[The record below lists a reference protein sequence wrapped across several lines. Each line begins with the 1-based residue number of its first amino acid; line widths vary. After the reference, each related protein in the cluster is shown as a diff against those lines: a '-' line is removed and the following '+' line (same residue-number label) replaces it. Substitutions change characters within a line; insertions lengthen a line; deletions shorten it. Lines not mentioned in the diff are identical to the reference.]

1 MAAGDHDGVRV
12 SPFSSD
18 SSLPTSAHL
27 TPDSDDDDDSDDSDP
42 GRTNGSRR
50 GGLPLGIDGDEEAY
64 ELQDRGPGRYS
75 RVDRNTFYEQENA
88 SGSREGRG
96 GGGRA
101 ISASSVASFEL
112 YTPDEERAV
121 VRKFDRRLVLFL
133 SLCYMLSF
141 LDRSSECV
149 FFFVLSVYS
158 SIHTQFPIYICRIM
172 SPFADE
178 RFALTLDIGNARI
191 AGMEEDLQTSP
202 PKDEWYDWALSSF
215 YIAYIAFEWMSLLW
229 KLIPAHAY
237 VAAIVASW
245 GVTASLQAVCT
256 SYPTLIFLR
265 AVLGIGEAAF
275 TGVPFY
281 LSFFF
286 KRHEL
291 AFRTAIFISG
301 MFPSPSSKY
310 AVILASIPERL
321 T

>member
-141 LDRSSECV
+141 LDRSSKCI
-149 FFFVLSVYS
+149 FFFLVLSIYT
-158 SIHTQFPIYICRIM
+158 SIHTQ
-172 SPFADE
+172 
-178 RFALTLDIGNARI
+178 
-191 AGMEEDLQTSP
+191 SP
-202 PKDEWYDWALSSF
+202 PR
-215 YIAYIAFEWMSLLW
+215 
-229 KLIPAHAY
+229 P
-237 VAAIVASW
+237 
-245 GVTASLQAVCT
+245 Q
-256 SYPTLIFLR
+256 P
-265 AVLGIGEAAF
+265 
-275 TGVPFY
+275 
-281 LSFFF
+281 
-286 KRHEL
+286 
-291 AFRTAIFISG
+291 
-301 MFPSPSSKY
+301 
-310 AVILASIPERL
+310 
-321 T
+321 